1 MRRSC
6 IVVAELLFC
15 RPPVDKNPDL
25 RNHPV
30 MSERRPEDL
39 TILVVEDYEDTSLAM
54 RLALEHKGYHIIEAS
69 DGAQAVK
76 LAEGVRPEVVLMD
89 LNLPVL
95 DGFAAAERIRA
106 NPELKETVIVAV
118 TAYHDPD
125 LRSRALRSE
134 ERRVGKECRSRWSPY
149 H

>member
-1 MRRSC
+1 
-6 IVVAELLFC
+6 
-15 RPPVDKNPDL
+15 
-25 RNHPV
+25 

-54 RLALEHKGYHIIEAS
+54 RLALEHKGYHILEAS
-69 DGAQAVK
+69 DGEQAVRVS
-76 LAEGVRPEVVLMD
+76 ESERPDVILMD

-118 TAYHDPD
+118 TAHSDTEMRTRSLAAGCNAFVTKPIDFEWLGD
-125 LRSRALRSE
+125 LISNLL
-134 ERRVGKECRSRWSPY
+134 P
-149 H
+149 

>member
-1 MRRSC
+1 
-6 IVVAELLFC
+6 
-15 RPPVDKNPDL
+15 
-25 RNHPV
+25 

-54 RLALEHKGYHIIEAS
+54 RLALEHKGYHIVEAS
-69 DGAQAVK
+69 DGDQAVR
-76 LAEGVRPEVVLMD
+76 LAASERPEVVLMD

-118 TAYHDPD
+118 AACHDPD
-125 LRSRALRSE
+125 LRARALAAGCNAFVTKPIDFEWLGDLISNLL
-134 ERRVGKECRSRWSPY
+134 P
-149 H
+149 